1 MAEANAIFTLDGIE
15 VTIQCSKGEKM
26 KDICQRCATKAN
38 ININSH
44 LFFYEGKQLDFELSF
59 KEQANS
65 IDNDNNKMSILVY
78 KSENE
83 DSCVINGKKIKL
95 VERKNLMK

>member
-1 MAEANAIFTLDGIE
+1 MEYTYVVFNLDGCDIY
-15 VTIQCSKGEKM
+15 IQCSKEEKM

-83 DSCVINGKKIKL
+83 DSYIRNSEKIKL

>member
-1 MAEANAIFTLDGIE
+1 MEYTNVVFTIDGCDI
-15 VTIQCSKGEKM
+15 TILCSKEEKM

-38 ININSH
+38 ININSL
-44 LFFYEGKQLDFELSF
+44 LFLYGGNRINFELRF

-65 IDNDNNKMSILVY
+65 LDIDNNKMSILVY

-83 DSCVINGKKIKL
+83 DSCIRNSEKIKL

>member
-1 MAEANAIFTLDGIE
+1 MEYTNIVFTLDGCDI
-15 VTIQCSKGEKM
+15 TILCSKEEKM

-65 IDNDNNKMSILVY
+65 IDNDNNKMSILVF

-83 DSCVINGKKIKL
+83 DSCVINGEKIKL

>member
-1 MAEANAIFTLDGIE
+1 M
-15 VTIQCSKGEKM
+15 SKMCNKSEYKY
-26 KDICQRCATKAN
+26 KFSFI
-38 ININSH
+38 
-44 LFFYEGKQLDFELSF
+44 FYEGKQLDFELSF

-83 DSCVINGKKIKL
+83 DSCVINSEKIKFVEKKI
-95 VERKNLMK
+95 